1 MTQIDPNQFS
11 SLFFLNWSQL
21 KTTNE
26 ARSCWKP
33 HALCGRYRPALEN
46 CRRCMMNCQ
55 ERQKQRESP
64 ELELPLGPARHP
76 TLEMELARF
85 CFYDWDQIF
94 EKRWPCISDSSD
106 VGQYFSYSFRN
117 LGKTQRQIYLTSG
130 VEFLNCFFV
139 FISDAWK
146 YFMFVFHSDAANML
160 LM

>member
-1 MTQIDPNQFS
+1 MRPGVAGSHMPCVEDIGLHCRIAGDA
-11 SLFFLNWSQL
+11 WWI
-21 KTTNE
+21 
-26 ARSCWKP
+26 ARRDK
-33 HALCGRYRPALEN
+33 
-46 CRRCMMNCQ
+46 
-55 ERQKQRESP
+55 KQRESP

-130 VEFLNCFFV
+130 VEFLNCLFV